1 MLITNNL
8 SIKFNSKELLKDIN
22 ISLDSSSRK
31 KVALVGKNGCG
42 KSTLLKVL
50 NREID
55 PSSGNLDMANEN
67 IAYLPQDIDFP
78 GYDLVGEFLE
88 SKLDELWMD
97 YKVDMAMGDVGLDE
111 EYLLKNIKNLSGGE
125 KVKVALA
132 GLLMDEPTI
141 LLLDE
146 PTNNLDS
153 KGVEWLEKFIFNFN
167 GSIIVVSHDRYLIN
181 KIINEVW
188 EIDPNTL
195 SIIVYGGNY
204 DKFLEEKNRIY
215 EKRILEYNHEEREI
229 KKIEKWLKAREFHPK
244 YRFSSIVASQK
255 GKLAKLKAKKT
266 DKPIGSTKIKINNL
280 GKEKRGLVL
289 SVKIKSKNF
298 SEKEVIKDLAF
309 KIHKGERV
317 LLKGANGSGKTTL
330 LKIIFG
336 EDTDF
341 DGEVVFG
348 EDVKIG
354 YLKQFSSLNAK
365 KSILDE
371 FEDKTGIIEPK
382 SRSILASYS
391 FDSESVIRKVSIL
404 SYGQLKKFELA
415 IILAREPNLLILD
428 EPTNHLDIYTREEF
442 EGFIISQKVP
452 MIIVSHDRYF
462 IEKIRADKEVKLD

>member
-8 SIKFNSKELLKDIN
+8 SVKFNSKELFKNIN

-50 NREID
+50 NREIN
-55 PSSGNLDMANEN
+55 PSSGSLDIANEDV
-67 IAYLPQDIDFP
+67 AYLPQDINFP
-78 GYDLVGEFLE
+78 DYNLVGEFLE
-88 SKLDELWMD
+88 IKLNEPWMD
-97 YKVDMAMGDVGLDE
+97 YKIDIVMSSVGLDE
-111 EYLLKNIKNLSGGE
+111 EYLLKNIENLSGGE

-153 KGVEWLEKFIFNFN
+153 EGVKWLENFILSFN

-181 KIINEVW
+181 KIINEIW

-195 SIIVYGGNY
+195 DIIIYGGNY

-215 EKRILEYNHEEREI
+215 KKRILEYNHEEREI
-229 KKIEKWLKAREFHPK
+229 KKIEKWLKANEFHPK
-244 YRFSSIVASQK
+244 YRFSGIAASQK
-255 GKLAKLKAKKT
+255 GKLAKLKAKKI
-266 DKPIGSTKIKINNL
+266 DKPIGSAKIKINNL

-289 SVKIKSKNF
+289 SVKIKSKKFN
-298 SEKEVIKDLAF
+298 EKELIKNLAF
-309 KIHKGERV
+309 KIHKGERA
-317 LLKGANGSGKTTL
+317 LLSGANGSGKTTL
-330 LKIIFG
+330 LKIISG

-341 DGEVVFG
+341 AGEVIFG
-348 EDVKIG
+348 ENIKIG
-354 YLKQFSSLNAK
+354 YLEQFSSINPK

-371 FEDKTGIIEPK
+371 FEDKTGIINPK
-382 SRSILASYS
+382 SRSILACYS
-391 FDSESVIRKVSIL
+391 FDSESVMRKVSTL
-404 SYGQLKKFELA
+404 SYGQLKRLELA
-415 IILAREPNLLILD
+415 IILAREPSLLILD
-428 EPTNHLDIYTREEF
+428 EPTNHLDIYTREEL
-442 EGFIISQKVP
+442 ENFIISQKIP

-462 IEKIRADKEVKLD
+462 IEKIGANKEIELG